1 MAGFLTSQQLSDVA
15 FKTIQL
21 SYIQTDRAVGILKSL
36 GYSVIDFSVA
46 SGPNPNE
53 LIFEPQGEFAASLY
67 KGLAAKPEDLPIVIM
82 LPETENITLLEMQG
96 AAAQGQGAQEMGVDL
111 GGASLIYTTSGEP
124 LQRLMIAYDPND
136 PETLSRLVNI
146 LTNEIDVAAVQVI
159 IEALII
165 EIDSDKIDEL
175 GINLS
180 GRQSLISGSTPAPDP
195 ETGGY
200 QPFSLVLDKT
210 LLGTAVDLEAK
221 LQALIST
228 KSADI
233 LSRPSVLVLDGRQ
246 ARIVVGQ
253 QIPIARS
260 TATGQNVV
268 SATEYIPV
276 GIVLN
281 LRPRVSGDRNSI
293 TIQVETIIS
302 EAVERIG
309 IGSVGSDLLSA
320 PVFNS
325 RKVQTYVQV
334 ANRTPFIIGGLI
346 SKKKSDQ
353 RGGVPILGSLPLI
366 GNLFS
371 FQRQTDE
378 RREVIVVLTPN
389 LVDVT
394 QRNFTRVIPKDSEIF
409 SSLGNMLFQ
418 NSYRVLNRDVYDFG
432 FIYTN
437 PVYTEMV
444 ADITALQDKSMEAAS
459 DPDLNR
465 FMEGSLPGEGILV
478 RRMLY
483 DLVERVD
490 YYKYIRPG
498 NVIYFVSD
506 PSDPSNTLLRR
517 FSRTYEEFLRRD
529 GKRGKGLV
537 LSFRPDELQTDGGAH
552 LSRPV
557 AGEVTIDIGK
567 GEDYKRKLR
576 SLNQDSERPA
586 VLLYDPDME
595 RRLYEVMVL
604 RRILEMNPNITQ
616 NISNFKPGIEII
628 FPSPEALESDVHVL
642 DIEIARYFFE
652 INNYNNSF
660 DAAFLRGMDE
670 IGSIIDS
677 YFE

>member
-1 MAGFLTSQQLSDVA
+1 M
-15 FKTIQL
+15 
-21 SYIQTDRAVGILKSL
+21 
-36 GYSVIDFSVA
+36 
-46 SGPNPNE
+46 
-53 LIFEPQGEFAASLY
+53 
-67 KGLAAKPEDLPIVIM
+67 
-82 LPETENITLLEMQG
+82 
-96 AAAQGQGAQEMGVDL
+96 
-111 GGASLIYTTSGEP
+111 
-124 LQRLMIAYDPND
+124 
-136 PETLSRLVNI
+136 
-146 LTNEIDVAAVQVI
+146 I

-180 GRQSLISGSTPAPDP
+180 GRQSLMSGSTPAPDP

-210 LLGTAVDLEAK
+210 LLGSAVDLEAK

-353 RGGVPILGSLPLI
+353 RGGVPILGSIPLI

-371 FQRQTDE
+371 YQRQSDE

-418 NSYRVLNRDVYDFG
+418 NSYRVMNRDVYDFG
-432 FIYTN
+432 FIYSN
-437 PVYTEMV
+437 PVYTETV
-444 ADITALQDKSMEAAS
+444 ADITALQAESVEAAA

-465 FMEGSLPGEGILV
+465 LMEGSLPGEEILV

-490 YYKYIRPG
+490 YYKFIRPER
-498 NVIYFVSD
+498 VIYFVGDS
-506 PSDPSNTLLRR
+506 SDPSNTLLRR
-517 FSRTYEEFLRRD
+517 FSRTYEDFLRGD

-537 LSFRPDELQTDGGAH
+537 LNFRPDGLESDERDH

-557 AGEVTIDIGK
+557 AEETIIDIGK
-567 GEDYKRKLR
+567 GEDYKRQLR
-576 SLNQDSERPA
+576 SLNQDSARPA
-586 VLLYDPDME
+586 VLLYDEDRE

-604 RRILEMNPNITQ
+604 RRILEMNPNITE

-652 INNYNNSF
+652 VNNYNNSF

-670 IGSIIDS
+670 IGFIIDS
-677 YFE
+677 YYE